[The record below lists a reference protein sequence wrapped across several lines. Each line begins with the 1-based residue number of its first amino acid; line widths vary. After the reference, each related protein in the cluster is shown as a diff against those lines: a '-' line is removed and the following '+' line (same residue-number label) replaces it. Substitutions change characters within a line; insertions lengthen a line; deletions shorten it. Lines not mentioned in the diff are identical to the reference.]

1 MRYTV
6 NSIFI
11 IIGIALMLFACL
23 FSAILPSGL
32 DYVDEFF
39 CVAVIIL
46 FLISMARGK
55 RVFKFY
61 FWFLLL
67 IPIGFLGNLM
77 YDVQSDFNLAVQD
90 AFLFIKPY
98 VLLMYILTSVNE
110 FQAWK
115 IYKFLMRVS
124 KIIIITLSAFSVLTI
139 LWNMG
144 IARGL
149 FGMFAGMVDYKGMF
163 VFYAGFGGTVAELI
177 ILALAVVASDSKNNR
192 LLYFIL
198 SLIVILRVDSGLG
211 NLSIVAYMAV
221 YFFLEKQKR
230 FRWYYLLIIVPLC
243 LWVGRGEIMGYLLNS
258 DAPRY
263 KLFYFS
269 FITAW
274 QYFPIGAGFAAYGS
288 TTAMTHYSSLYYRY
302 KFNLS
307 WGMKEN
313 ETFFLMDSYY
323 PQIVGQLGFLGTVI
337 YIIFMVKLFF
347 KIIWSILNIAIK
359 SAAVYLLGV
368 WFVAGL
374 GFGTSSLWGCMVFAI
389 ISILYLTDKYH
400 TNIAGGD

>member
-11 IIGIALMLFACL
+11 IIGIALMLFACS
-23 FSAILPSGL
+23 FSAVLPSEWG
-32 DYVDEFF
+32 YVDEFF

-77 YDVQSDFNLAVQD
+77 YGVQSDFKLAVQD

-124 KIIIITLSAFSVLTI
+124 KIMIITLSAFSVLTI
-139 LWNMG
+139 LWNMR
-144 IARGL
+144 IV
-149 FGMFAGMVDYKGMF
+149 FT
-163 VFYAGFGGTVAELI
+163 FYAGFGGTVAELI
-177 ILALAVVASDSKNNR
+177 ILALAVVVSDSKNNR

-211 NLSIVAYMAV
+211 NLSIIGYVV
-221 YFFLEKQKR
+221 IYFFLEKQKK

-243 LWVGRGEIMGYLLNS
+243 LWIGRGEIMGYLLDS
-258 DAPRY
+258 EAPRY